1 MSYYG
6 KGTCKDDDGNLYEVG
21 VGITYV
27 GFDLDWLK
35 DQHLEVFFK
44 ESMNS
49 MYERFAEEVN
59 QRIDKWNEDYEKTN
73 PKEDCWNNEYENYI
87 FYKYQ
92 QIADTLNKT
101 EPNGILEYHPVLV
114 VEDEDRATYE
124 GETAAVFGVRFAG
137 DHSKY
142 AYFTFFD
149 PNETEV

>member
-6 KGTCKDDDGNLYEVG
+6 KGTCKDDDGNLYEVD
-21 VGITYV
+21 VDITYV

-35 DQHLEVFFK
+35 DQHLEYFFK
-44 ESMNS
+44 KSVES

-59 QRIDKWNEDYEKTN
+59 QRIEKWNDDYTKIN
-73 PKEDCWNNEYENYI
+73 PNEDCWNNEYENYI
-87 FYKYQ
+87 FCKYQ

-101 EPNGILEYHPVLV
+101 EPNGILEYCPVLV
-114 VEDEDRATYE
+114 AEDQDKATYE
-124 GETAAVFGVRFAG
+124 GKMCPVFGIRFAG